1 MGTPADVVKARVM
14 NQPTDEFGR
23 GLVYKSSVDCA
34 MQTIK
39 GEGFLG
45 KRLLF
50 NGCVCLLSNI
60 VSFYSTLQGLCS
72 LLATYGSMVFNL
84 LAFI

>member
-1 MGTPADVVKARVM
+1 MPRLVGAIMGTPADVVKARIM
-14 NQPTDEFGR
+14 NQATDQYGR

-45 KRLLF
+45 EL
-50 NGCVCLLSNI
+50 
-60 VSFYSTLQGLCS
+60 
-72 LLATYGSMVFNL
+72 
-84 LAFI
+84 

>member
-1 MGTPADVVKARVM
+1 MPMLRLVGAIMGTPADVVKARIM
-14 NQPTDEFGR
+14 NQATDQYGR

-45 KRLLF
+45 EL
-50 NGCVCLLSNI
+50 
-60 VSFYSTLQGLCS
+60 
-72 LLATYGSMVFNL
+72 
-84 LAFI
+84 